1 MLLEIIATL
10 AAGLFAGAAI
20 YIDLAEQ
27 PARKQIDTATALTE
41 WRPSYKRAAVVQL
54 LLAAVG
60 FLSAVAAWLM
70 GGSVWWLVG
79 GVLLVAVQQ
88 QASGSRHSREGP
100 GSGTAIADPVVEIT
114 HGKKHHELGSLVD
127 LHAVAVSYT
136 NQAGAPKG
144 KGSGLGLAPTRMEQ
158 KVRFDN
164 IP

>member
-1 MLLEIIATL
+1 MLLEIVATL

-41 WRPSYKRAAVVQL
+41 WRPSYKRAAVVQP

-79 GVLLVAVQQ
+79 GVLLVAVIPYTLIIVFPTNN
-88 QASGSRHSREGP
+88 RLLDP
-100 GSGTAIADPVVEIT
+100 AIDKNPDLARRLLIRWGRLHTVRSVM
-114 HGKKHHELGSLVD
+114 SL
-127 LHAVAVSYT
+127 AT
-136 NQAGAPKG
+136 F
-144 KGSGLGLAPTRMEQ
+144 LAFM
-158 KVRFDN
+158 VLL
-164 IP
+164 